1 MAPKNRRR
9 GGGGGSSKKSSTT
22 TPPPPLPKPPPPS
35 DASPPPLPP
44 SPALPLSLSTLTREP
59 TAGADLETLSTL
71 VEAAST
77 VGAYS
82 DMEEDM
88 HTTSEPNAGGI
99 TGAQDEAA
107 ERSSSP
113 REAEPPAGACSEEPS
128 HSPADAGEEAEEE
141 SVQALLARADA
152 ALADAAANLLGT
164 EADETGVAP
173 ATARLHWL
181 LQRMEA
187 CPFEGQPFSPAH
199 IAEAAV
205 GAVGSDV
212 LPRVDAEANAI
223 ADEATSATEAEQIV
237 SCLERQAKAAAAAL
251 AEREEDLTPAR
262 LASAAMGCL
271 RPAAAQHVF
280 DACSATELGH
290 LVEAL
295 DTQVQAASAALDKK
309 LATEPRRSLVEQVEA
324 AAHSAAEL
332 AQAVAH
338 GAAGQAQ
345 AVAHA
350 AVEQAHVATEQA
362 HVVAG
367 AAARRAAAALGIQ
380 EDARSH
386 EAWVVGA
393 AALAVAAFAVAAAF
407 RARR

>member
-1 MAPKNRRR
+1 
-9 GGGGGSSKKSSTT
+9 
-22 TPPPPLPKPPPPS
+22 
-35 DASPPPLPP
+35 
-44 SPALPLSLSTLTREP
+44 
-59 TAGADLETLSTL
+59 
-71 VEAAST
+71 
-77 VGAYS
+77 
-82 DMEEDM
+82 MEEDM

-280 DACSATELGH
+280 DACSATEVRPAQCACSAVPSGLSSGTVWAA
-290 LVEAL
+290 LVLIFSVAARSHCAPL
-295 DTQVQAASAALDKK
+295 PSIRLVQAASAALDKK